1 VGFAG
6 SVTSYEGLDYVA
18 QALSELNKQDE
29 QFNFLIIG
37 TGNYLPE
44 LKAMITRL
52 GLDQC
57 TRYVD
62 TVPNKQMPVY
72 LSFIDIFPL
81 ARKSL
86 PVTEL
91 VSPLKPL
98 EAMSVGGALLLSN
111 VSPHCVF
118 FECVVNCS
126 ISFIKDDVVILIAKL
141 MLLLEA

>member
-1 VGFAG
+1 LIARGVAEHKIFVAPNCVDIDTFAPLGKDFTLLKRIGFSKPELPVVGFAG

-72 LSFIDIFPL
+72 LSCIDI
-81 ARKSL
+81 
-86 PVTEL
+86 
-91 VSPLKPL
+91 
-98 EAMSVGGALLLSN
+98 
-111 VSPHCVF
+111 
-118 FECVVNCS
+118 
-126 ISFIKDDVVILIAKL
+126 
-141 MLLLEA
+141 